1 MRKKVLILFYSQ
13 FGYHTDSY
21 MYAKYVDKD
30 RIDLHY
36 CCFDMGLVKI
46 EVPLI
51 TVKYVPLFSN
61 RLKSYILFFA
71 VSKAY
76 IIKEKFDLIF
86 HIDTKFTLLLRILN
100 LCSPMV
106 LDIRSGDLSD
116 KQYKLWLKNKQ
127 IAFSSMFYK
136 KVSVISESLSK
147 ELKLTAQ
154 KTTIIPLGG
163 ELQLFNPK
171 QFESIKLL
179 YIGSL
184 NNRNVEQ
191 TIIGFSYFKLKNP
204 HIEISYDIIGFGS
217 ESIEKELEN
226 TIVKYK
232 MSGFIKFHGRKKYP
246 DIVAFLDDCNV
257 GVVYIPQKRYYDFQ
271 PSTKLYESLLAGMPV
286 IATNTLENRQSLIKD
301 CGVLCEDNPISF
313 AKALEI
319 IIQKKDN
326 YNSQKIKQSYLESD
340 WRYIVDN
347 IWTPFILEAIKA
359 LNP

>member
-1 MRKKVLILFYSQ
+1 
-13 FGYHTDSY
+13 
-21 MYAKYVDKD
+21 
-30 RIDLHY
+30 
-36 CCFDMGLVKI
+36 MGLTKI
-46 EVPLI
+46 EMPLI
-51 TVKYVPLFSN
+51 TVKYIPLSSN
-61 RLKSYILFFA
+61 RVKSYLLFFIA
-71 VSKAY
+71 SKKY
-76 IIKEKFDLIF
+76 IVKEKFDLIF
-86 HIDTKFTLLLRILN
+86 HIDANFTLFIRILN
-100 LCSPMV
+100 LFSPMV

-116 KQYKLWLKNKQ
+116 NQYILWYRNKL
-127 IAFSSMFYK
+127 ITISSRFYRK
-136 KVSVISESLSK
+136 ISVISKSLSK
-147 ELKLTAQ
+147 ELKLNLQ
-154 KTTIIPLGG
+154 KTTLLPLGG

-204 HIEISYDIIGFGS
+204 NIEISYDIIGFGS
-217 ESIEKELEN
+217 ESIETELEN
-226 TIVKYK
+226 TIVRYK

-313 AKALEI
+313 SKALEI
-319 IIQKKDN
+319 IIQKKGN